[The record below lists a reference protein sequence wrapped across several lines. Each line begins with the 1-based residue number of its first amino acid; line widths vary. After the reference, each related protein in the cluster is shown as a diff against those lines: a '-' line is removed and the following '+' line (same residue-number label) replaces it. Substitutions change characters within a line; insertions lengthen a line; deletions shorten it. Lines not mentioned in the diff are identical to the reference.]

1 MNHYILIPAY
11 KPEENMLPFIS
22 ALKDINKNI
31 IVVDDGGKE
40 AFAHIFDSIRQ
51 MGITV
56 LTHPENRGKGA
67 ALKTGIAY
75 IAQSFPD
82 CDGIITAD
90 CDGQHAIEDIIKVS
104 NALKEHPDGLIIG
117 GRALRENVPLRSR
130 FGNWAMRNLY
140 RLASGYKVRDTQTG
154 LRAIPSFLFDK
165 ILALKGD
172 RYELEMNMLL
182 YLKKWGVKPIE
193 VEIQTIY
200 INDNAGSHFDPLKDS
215 ARIMK
220 HILAFLLRS
229 CLQLIKYVAS
239 SLTGFLIDWLL
250 CLLLVNILPAFSFNF
265 LMFSGVNGKVF
276 FSSVIA
282 RIISSLVNYTINKK
296 IVFGNKGRNTLI
308 KYTVLVIA
316 VMILSSSAT
325 TALTQVVSATGVN
338 ETAALAIVKPVV
350 DTLLFIMNYFIQKKL
365 IFKNRGEDNQ

>member
-22 ALKDINKNI
+22 ELKDINKNI

-40 AFAHIFDSIRQ
+40 PFAHIFDSIRQ

-56 LTHPENRGKGA
+56 LVHPENRGKGA

-75 IAQSFPD
+75 ISENFPD

-90 CDGQHAIEDIIKVS
+90 CDGQHTIEDIIKVS
-104 NALKEHPDGLIIG
+104 NALNEHPDSLIIG
-117 GRALRENVPLRSR
+117 GRALKENVPLRSR

-165 ILALKGD
+165 ILSLKGD

-193 VEIQTIY
+193 IRIQTIY
-200 INDNAGSHFDPLKDS
+200 INDNAGSHFNPLKDS

-220 HILAFLLRS
+220 HIIAFLLRS
-229 CLQLIKYVAS
+229 CVQLIKYVAS
-239 SLTGFLIDWLL
+239 SLTSFLIDWAL
-250 CLLLVNILPAFSFNF
+250 CLLFANILPPFSFNF
-265 LMFSGVNGKVF
+265 LMFSGINGKIF

-282 RIISSLVNYTINKK
+282 RVISSLANYTINKK

-308 KYTVLVIA
+308 KYTTLVIA

-325 TALTQVVSATGVN
+325 TALTQIISAAGFN
-338 ETAALAIVKPVV
+338 ETAVLATVKPIV
-350 DTLLFIMNYFIQKKL
+350 DTLLFIMNYFVQKKL
-365 IFKNRGEDNQ
+365 IFKNRQEADK